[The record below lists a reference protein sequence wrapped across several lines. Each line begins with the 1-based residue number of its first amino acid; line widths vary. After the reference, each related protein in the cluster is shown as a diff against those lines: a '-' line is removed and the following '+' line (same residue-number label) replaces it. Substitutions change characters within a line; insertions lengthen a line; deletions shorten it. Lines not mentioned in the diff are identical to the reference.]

1 MEVLV
6 GFLRFEIGLLLGGL
20 IFVVIYRLV
29 TGQINLS
36 GLLTDGE
43 TGNFSPGR
51 LQLLAFTL
59 AGALYYI
66 YLAASNPG
74 QLPQFPQELLFLF
87 GGSQLVYLGG
97 KSIPRGG

>member
-51 LQLLAFTL
+51 MQLLVFTL